1 MHKHIKIN
9 LSKVNGN
16 AFAILGSVKK
26 QAKAQKLSE
35 TDWKIIQDKAMS
47 RDYNYLLAT
56 VMESFTVIF

>member
-9 LSKVNGN
+9 LSKVDGN

-56 VMESFTVIF
+56 IMENFTVIF